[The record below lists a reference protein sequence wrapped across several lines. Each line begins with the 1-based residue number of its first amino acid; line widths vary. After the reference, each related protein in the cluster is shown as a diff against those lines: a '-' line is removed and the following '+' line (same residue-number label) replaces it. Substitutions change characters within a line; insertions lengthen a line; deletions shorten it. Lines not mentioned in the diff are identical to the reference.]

1 MIVENIGYLN
11 LDSVLELEC
20 FSIYETNKNTHILVL
35 NTSQDKIQL
44 DYPKLDRLP
53 WKIKEGKKI
62 CRGVKV
68 FDSKIDSLEN
78 INTARWNNGN
88 QIMSYKEFSCF

>member
-11 LDSVLELEC
+11 LDSVLEFEH

-35 NTSQDKIQL
+35 YTSQDKIQL
-44 DYPKLDRLP
+44 DYPKQDRLP
-53 WKIKEGKKI
+53 WKIIEGKKI

-68 FDSKIDSLEN
+68 FDSKTDSLNN
-78 INTARWNNGN
+78 IDTSRWNGN
-88 QIMSYKEFSCF
+88 QIMSYKQFSCF